1 MEYGSRSHAEH
12 NIVWIGIIACVGL
25 LVMFIAYTFLPSASA
40 SMSVSVGAKTF
51 QAHIAD
57 TEDERVTGL
66 ASFETLA
73 EDQALLVPYE
83 YDAVWTVQTKG
94 LNFPIDIVWVTANKR
109 VAYVAK
115 DAQPSATATYKPGGK
130 SRYVL
135 QLPAGSVVKYGIT
148 AGKPVNFE
156 YGE

>member
-25 LVMFIAYTFLPSASA
+25 LVMFIAYTFLPNAAAST
-40 SMSVSVGAKTF
+40 SVSIGAKTF
-51 QAHIAD
+51 QAEVAD
-57 TEDERVTGL
+57 TGEKRASGL
-66 ASFETLA
+66 SGFETLA

-83 YDAVWTVQTKG
+83 HDAVWTVQTKG

-135 QLPAGSVVKYGIT
+135 QLPAGSVVKYSIT